1 MTTHYIT
8 TEVGIDMED
17 FHDDDL
23 ISELQGRGYTIIKD
37 EAGYI
42 NDSVFA
48 LYQEWLA
55 DEGDRDN
62 RFDKALRKFFSQHLN
77 KNI

>member
-8 TEVGIDMED
+8 TEVAINIED

-23 ISELQGRGYTIIKD
+23 ISELQYRGYTVIKD
-37 EAGYI
+37 KAGYI
-42 NDSVFA
+42 NDDVFA

-55 DEGDRDN
+55 DEGDNDR
-62 RFDKALRKFFSQHLN
+62 RFDKALRKFFSKQLN
-77 KNI
+77 KNL